1 MDRQAFK
8 QRMQNLKSYRENNP
22 GKGYWDWKVEA
33 FAEGGKINDKYQMKG
48 YYSNHSGNPTMY
60 VPITKQSEEINVYTP
75 EVTVTPKDNISIE
88 AAIDKGRKTAFENI
102 KEVASYTPV
111 VGDAM
116 DVSDAVYQATQGNYS
131 KAAILGGLALLPNI
145 IQKPIQ
151 KFAKLFK
158 SNKKPHD
165 LNIVDARD
173 YTSSKPNV
181 INSNKSVI
189 KYKRKPIIQQQKQNN
204 MLDATEQ
211 NRNTIKPVGE
221 FVHTQTI
228 SDNIDEGIYRDYLF
242 NPDYGDRLN
251 ELRQANERIPELQQ
265 QYQRMLT
272 DPNFVDTSSID
283 ELVRERN
290 NLFDIGYDDIQYQ
303 FGMPEL
309 NQLSQPLR
317 DLPFIN
323 RYELRNIALANND
336 RIHAD
341 DILNEYADILASTD
355 ISQLQHARDR
365 LFDLNLD
372 IDSELERRTT
382 ELYDQIEDRI
392 AALQGTLD
400 SGDNVASIYN
410 ISTQPYNR
418 DNLPEFFYRDEA
430 LLGDRKNASYFNMP
444 PRQAVKK
451 ATKDFNNLQHG
462 QAWHLTDDYSVST
475 DSYPLQLNLMS
486 KYKDS
491 GKISAVHDSDGSVRT
506 MYLNSFGNLKG
517 DASIKRINKKIQNI
531 SEIIGEDLPKAV
543 QNGHS
548 IKVPQIYYRKYS
560 DGGQTGDPERE
571 RFYQATGRSSSGRPL
586 EEGLKPVFSLE
597 DAANMTPIGDAI
609 SAKDTYD
616 AVKNRDWLGAGLA
629 ALTVIPFVPNAIK
642 RVTPTVRRTGTDQ
655 IDRILR
661 AQNKEAKMATRL
673 NNETYNIAERLMDD
687 PSYMRRAQQV
697 KNKYG
702 DDYTSIYA
710 DIINAYNESPE
721 LLPKA
726 KGSLSLGEARGKMQ
740 TQGSATTRHKEGG
753 DFPKIGEYDYM
764 FNIDRGVPYGST
776 THEINHFSDF
786 LKNQSPDAV
795 GSSNMY
801 KWMRSAI
808 KPYSDSVSK
817 YFSSPTEQKAYMNQ
831 LREFM
836 YANKMID
843 TRDQVVTPSLIK
855 TALDKLPKGMDSIKK
870 ASDQFKSLKSYT
882 KWFNTVS
889 LLGVGAI
896 GANKYFTNDQN
907 SNK

>member
-33 FAEGGKINDKYQMKG
+33 FADGGEINDKYQMKG

-102 KEVASYTPV
+102 KEAASYTPV

-116 DVSDAVYQATQGNYS
+116 DVSDAVYQATQGNYG
-131 KAAILGGLALLPNI
+131 KAAILGGLALLPNV

-158 SNKKPHD
+158 LNKKPHNLD
-165 LNIVDARD
+165 IDIIQSNNNKPIV
-173 YTSSKPNV
+173 
-181 INSNKSVI
+181 
-189 KYKRKPIIQQQKQNN
+189 KRKRKSIIQQQNNNILDTAEQNN
-204 MLDATEQ
+204 DA
-211 NRNTIKPVGE
+211 IKSTGE
-221 FVHTQTI
+221 FVDTRDFLHY
-228 SDNIDEGIYRDYLF
+228 SDEYNNRDYLF
-242 NPDYGDRLN
+242 SPDYGDRLN

-290 NLFDIGYDDIQYQ
+290 NLFDIGYNDIQYQ

-323 RYELRNIALANND
+323 RYELRSIALANSN
-336 RIHAD
+336 RIHAN
-341 DILNEYADILASTD
+341 DILNESVDILNSTD
-355 ISQLQHARDR
+355 ISQLQRVRDR
-365 LFDLNLD
+365 LYDLDLD
-372 IDSELERRTT
+372 VGSQLEERVTD
-382 ELYDQIEDRI
+382 LYEQIEDRI
-392 AALQGTLD
+392 AILYGTSTTRGNTTPLY
-400 SGDNVASIYN
+400 NVSA
-410 ISTQPYNR
+410 QPYNK

-430 LLGDRKNASYFNMP
+430 LLGDRKNASYFNMSP
-444 PRQAVKK
+444 KQAVEK
-451 ATKDFNNLQHG
+451 ATNDFNNLQHG

-491 GKISAVHDSDGSVRT
+491 GKISAVHDSDGNVRT

-517 DASIKRINKKIQNI
+517 DASVKRINKKIQNI

-560 DGGQTGDPERE
+560 DGGQTGDPEKE

-609 SAKDTYD
+609 SARDTYN
-616 AVKNRDWLGAGLA
+616 AVKNRDWLSAGLA
-629 ALTVIPFVPNAIK
+629 ALTVLPFVPSGLRNVKAAARYI
-642 RVTPTVRRTGTDQ
+642 PTVNR
-655 IDRILR
+655 
-661 AQNKEAKMATRL
+661 
-673 NNETYNIAERLMDD
+673 
-687 PSYMRRAQQV
+687 
-697 KNKYG
+697 
-702 DDYTSIYA
+702 
-710 DIINAYNESPE
+710 
-721 LLPKA
+721 
-726 KGSLSLGEARGKMQ
+726 
-740 TQGSATTRHKEGG
+740 
-753 DFPKIGEYDYM
+753 
-764 FNIDRGVPYGST
+764 
-776 THEINHFSDF
+776 
-786 LKNQSPDAV
+786 
-795 GSSNMY
+795 
-801 KWMRSAI
+801 
-808 KPYSDSVSK
+808 
-817 YFSSPTEQKAYMNQ
+817 TEQ
-831 LREFM
+831 
-836 YANKMID
+836 
-843 TRDQVVTPSLIK
+843 SLINQ
-855 TALDKLPKGMDSIKK
+855 ALGNISKK
-870 ASDQFKSLKSYT
+870 RDYLSDIANSRNRVLEDI
-882 KWFNTVS
+882 NTIPYRNR
-889 LLGVGAI
+889 AE
-896 GANKYFTNDQN
+896 
-907 SNK
+907 